1 MRKKWMLKR
10 IGADYE
16 GLGKIFGLDPLVI
29 RILVNRGY
37 DTEEKIRLFLSAD
50 ETIFDRTDGLPD
62 IVSAVSAL
70 ERFRKEGRKV
80 RIIGDYDIDGVCAT
94 AILLK
99 ALKAYGMDADYVI
112 PHRILDGYGLNAN
125 LIENAHND
133 GIEAIVT
140 CDNGIAA
147 FEEIAL
153 AKEYGME
160 VIVTDHHEIP
170 EKLPDALAIVDPKR
184 KENTYPNPEI
194 CGAYVAYK
202 VVSGLLG
209 LNRPDPDF
217 EELKK
222 ELLILAGFATVG
234 DIMPLYAENRALV
247 SYCLAHIKEGANT
260 GLEAL
265 IRATETMDKKVSAY
279 TIGFIL
285 GPCINATG
293 RLDSADHALQLLMC
307 DDKSRAMKL
316 ARMLREMNEER
327 KDITAKGQEE
337 AVAMVK
343 RQGTPDPVIVLYLPG
358 VHESIAGIIA
368 GRLKEVF
375 YHPSIVFTDTEG
387 EIIKGSGRSIEAY
400 DMFEKL
406 SECRDLFEKFGG
418 HPMAAG
424 ISMPKENLE
433 ELRRRLNENA
443 NLSEEDL
450 TPTLTIDADMPFGYA
465 SMRLM
470 DDLAKLEPFGVKN
483 EKPVFARKDVLIT
496 EAKLFG
502 RNKDMAVFT
511 VKEPSLGDKTYK
523 LKLFRHLIEFHE
535 YLDEI
540 HGEGT
545 AEALYRGK
553 PASVKVAFYPEI
565 NDFRG
570 EKNIEFIVTD
580 FG

>member
-50 ETIFDRTDGLPD
+50 ETIFDCADGLPD
-62 IVSAVSAL
+62 IGSAVSAL
-70 ERFRKEGRKV
+70 ERFRKEGKKI

-99 ALKAYGMDADYVI
+99 ALKAYGMEADYVI

-125 LIENAHND
+125 LIEKAHND

-147 FEEIAL
+147 FDEIAL

-170 EKLPDALAIVDPKR
+170 ERLPDALAIVDPKR
-184 KENTYPNPEI
+184 KENTYPNPDI

-202 VVSGLLG
+202 VVSALLG
-209 LNRPDPDF
+209 LSRPDSDF

-247 SYCLAHIKEGANT
+247 SYCLAHIKEGTNT

-265 IRATETMDKKVSAY
+265 IRATETMDKKVSVY

-293 RLDSADHALQLLMC
+293 RLDSADHAL
-307 DDKSRAMKL
+307 
-316 ARMLREMNEER
+316 
-327 KDITAKGQEE
+327 
-337 AVAMVK
+337 
-343 RQGTPDPVIVLYLPG
+343 
-358 VHESIAGIIA
+358 
-368 GRLKEVF
+368 
-375 YHPSIVFTDTEG
+375 
-387 EIIKGSGRSIEAY
+387 
-400 DMFEKL
+400 
-406 SECRDLFEKFGG
+406 
-418 HPMAAG
+418 
-424 ISMPKENLE
+424 
-433 ELRRRLNENA
+433 
-443 NLSEEDL
+443 
-450 TPTLTIDADMPFGYA
+450 
-465 SMRLM
+465 
-470 DDLAKLEPFGVKN
+470 
-483 EKPVFARKDVLIT
+483 
-496 EAKLFG
+496 
-502 RNKDMAVFT
+502 
-511 VKEPSLGDKTYK
+511 
-523 LKLFRHLIEFHE
+523 
-535 YLDEI
+535 
-540 HGEGT
+540 
-545 AEALYRGK
+545 
-553 PASVKVAFYPEI
+553 
-565 NDFRG
+565 
-570 EKNIEFIVTD
+570 
-580 FG
+580 